1 MHFFTFLRSALS
13 TGRRVNFFCSLLC
26 PSSHVCIWWVT
37 SCLGHVFATC
47 ETVTLGPSD
56 WVGILSFFF
65 PLAES
70 FEITGRKFYKPVLL
84 LLWITEK
91 RFHLSDVDII
101 TVAVCLQKATFY
113 CAEKSQTLQELVRMT
128 QWMSSTLL
136 WSLINLED
144 SVCAWLCGQTESN
157 YSFFTCA
164 SLRRKVILNS

>member
-1 MHFFTFLRSALS
+1 MATETNPHFYFMQVFLYHQLIAQA
-13 TGRRVNFFCSLLC
+13 GNRVNLFCSLLC

-37 SCLGHVFATC
+37 SCLWHVFATC
-47 ETVTLGPSD
+47 KIVTLGPSD

-113 CAEKSQTLQELVRMT
+113 CAEKSQTLQELLRMT
-128 QWMSSTLL
+128 QWMSSTLVKSNKPRGLCVCLTL
-136 WSLINLED
+136 WAERKQLFLFG
-144 SVCAWLCGQTESN
+144 LC
-157 YSFFTCA
+157 
-164 SLRRKVILNS
+164 